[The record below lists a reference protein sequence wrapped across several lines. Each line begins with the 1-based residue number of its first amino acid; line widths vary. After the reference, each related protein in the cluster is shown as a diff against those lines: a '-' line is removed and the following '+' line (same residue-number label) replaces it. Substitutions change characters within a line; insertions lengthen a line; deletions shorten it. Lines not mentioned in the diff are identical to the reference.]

1 MRDVFSVTVCSNL
14 QSKDL
19 NLGIVALLCRGGR
32 GGYFRG
38 QRWLKFRAHGSKE
51 KATMFSGEK
60 NYVTL
65 SLILLSPWSNPKLGD
80 MGNNLQRLGFCTSCT
95 ELEEEFGVKICTVEQ
110 SWDSLEFH
118 VGQQEIQVLGE
129 QGTEIMDNV
138 KTQDPHLK
146 ALIRPR

>member
-1 MRDVFSVTVCSNL
+1 M
-14 QSKDL
+14 
-19 NLGIVALLCRGGR
+19 
-32 GGYFRG
+32 
-38 QRWLKFRAHGSKE
+38 
-51 KATMFSGEK
+51 
-60 NYVTL
+60 
-65 SLILLSPWSNPKLGD
+65 SPWSNPKLGD
-80 MGNNLQRLGFCTSCT
+80 MGNKLQRLGFCTSCT

-146 ALIRPR
+146 ALIRPRCSAYALTVSQNKLYVLGKGKPN